1 MRYII
6 VDPEEGIFLG
16 TRGDPDRRRIGMI
29 FSSNNLFELR
39 KACSWRTHAA
49 AHDYLEHHIRHI
61 CPSAFIADVEVNNK
75 NEFVDVI
82 DIIKSGYGDYTFE
95 LFDAIPVENHTVH

>member
-39 KACSWRTHAA
+39 KACSWRTQDA
-49 AHDYLEHHIRHI
+49 AHDYLEHHLKHL
-61 CPSAFIADVEVNNK
+61 CPTAFVAGIDTDDK
-75 NEFVDVI
+75 DDFVDVI

-95 LFDAIPVENHTVH
+95 LFDAIPVDNHTVH